1 MVEFSSETI
10 WDRRF
15 PLRPSLWSITL
26 RSRRFRFRAVETI
39 LLSLLLIF
47 TSISLWSENTF
58 LHFTFV
64 EVCLVTQY
72 IIDLGICSV
81 HTWKQCIFCST
92 GWSIPETIRSYRLG
106 VLFSSSIFLLLFS
119 LLVRL
124 VVKKRVLKSSA
135 IIVGVSISYFNSV
148 SLCFTCFATLYQY
161 IHTQDSY
168 VFWWVNPVVCLFLS
182 LWQFYF
188 LWNQLYLIWV

>member
-26 RSRRFRFRAVETI
+26 RSRRFRFRALETI

-124 VVKKRVLKSSA
+124 AVKKRMLKSSA
-135 IIVGVSISYFNSV
+135 IIVDVSISYFNLSV
-148 SLCFTCFATLYQY
+148 FVSHVLQLFINTYTLRIAMSFGGLILLCVSFSLFGSF
-161 IHTQDSY
+161 I
-168 VFWWVNPVVCLFLS
+168 FFEINF
-182 LWQFYF
+182 
-188 LWNQLYLIWV
+188 I